1 MQLLVKESCVET
13 FDEALAAEQNGADRI
28 ELCSN
33 LNLDG
38 LTPPRSLVARLYNTL
53 KIPMKVMVRPREG
66 DFYYNSSEI
75 SQMCDDISYF
85 SNLGVFGVVFGVLE
99 QDKSVDVQ
107 SVNLLTKFANGLHC
121 TFHKAI
127 DETDDIISQLK
138 ILIKYSK
145 ISSILSAG
153 CSKSALS
160 GSTVL
165 QNMIKIAKSD
175 ISIICAG
182 SITYRNFSEV
192 HNAINAK
199 EYHGRK
205 IIDLSK

>member
-1 MQLLVKESCVET
+1 MKCIKEACVET
-13 FDEALAAEQNGADRI
+13 FEDAINAEKNGADRI

-38 LTPPRSLVARLYNTL
+38 LTPSKSLVTRLLNTL
-53 KIPMKVMVRPREG
+53 KIPLKVMIRPRDG
-66 DFYYNSSEI
+66 DFCYNSNEI
-75 SQMCDDISYF
+75 RQMRDNICYF
-85 SNLGVFGVVFGVLE
+85 GNLGVFGVVFGVLN
-99 QDKSVDVQ
+99 KNNLIDVQ
-107 SVNLLTKFANGLHC
+107 TVNFLAESASGLNC

-145 ISSILSAG
+145 VSSILSSG

-160 GSTVL
+160 GSAVL
-165 QNMIKIAKSD
+165 QNMIKYAKSD

-182 SITYRNFSEV
+182 SITHKNFSEV
-192 HNAINAK
+192 HALINAK
-199 EYHGRK
+199 EYHGK
-205 IIDLSK
+205 NIIDLSK

>member
-1 MQLLVKESCVET
+1 MKYTKEACVDT
-13 FDEALAAEQNGADRI
+13 FEDAVIAQKNGADRI
-28 ELCSN
+28 ELCSS

-38 LTPPRSLVARLYNTL
+38 LTPSKSLVTRLLNTL
-53 KIPMKVMVRPREG
+53 KIPIKVMIRPRDG
-66 DFYYNSSEI
+66 DFCYNSDEI
-75 SQMCDDISYF
+75 RQMRDDISYF
-85 SNLGVFGVVFGVLE
+85 NNLGVFGVVFGVLG

-107 SVNLLTKFANGLHC
+107 SVNFLMKFANGLNC

-145 ISSILSAG
+145 ISAILSSG
-153 CSKSALS
+153 CSTSALS
-160 GSTVL
+160 GSAVL
-165 QNMIKIAKSD
+165 KNMIKIASSE

-182 SITYRNFSEV
+182 SITHRNFSEV
-192 HNAINAK
+192 HTTIKAQ
-199 EYHGRK
+199 EYHGRA

>member
-1 MQLLVKESCVET
+1 MKCIKEACVET
-13 FDEALAAEQNGADRI
+13 FEDAITAEKNGADRI

-38 LTPPRSLVARLYNTL
+38 LTPSKSLVTRLLNTL
-53 KIPMKVMVRPREG
+53 KIPMKVMIRPREG
-66 DFYYNSSEI
+66 DFCYSSDELR
-75 SQMCDDISYF
+75 QMHNDISYF
-85 SNLGVFGVVFGVLE
+85 SNLGVFGVVFGVLN
-99 QDKSVDVQ
+99 QNNSIDVQ
-107 SVNLLTKFANGLHC
+107 TVNFLVESASGLNC

-127 DETDDIISQLK
+127 DETDDIVSQLK

-145 ISSILSAG
+145 ISSILSSG

-165 QNMIKIAKSD
+165 QNMIKIAKRD

-182 SITYRNFSEV
+182 SITHRNFSEV
-192 HNAINAK
+192 HGLINAK
-199 EYHGRK
+199 EYHGK
-205 IIDLSK
+205 NIIDLSK

>member
-1 MQLLVKESCVET
+1 MKCIKEACVENFEDAMT
-13 FDEALAAEQNGADRI
+13 ADKNGADRI

-38 LTPPRSLVARLYNTL
+38 LTPSKRLVTRLLNTL
-53 KIPMKVMVRPREG
+53 KIPMKVMIRPREG
-66 DFYYNSSEI
+66 DFCYNSDELR
-75 SQMCDDISYF
+75 QMHDDISYF
-85 SNLGVFGVVFGVLE
+85 SNLGVFGVVFGVLN
-99 QDKSVDVQ
+99 QNNSIDVQ
-107 SVNLLTKFANGLHC
+107 TVNFLVKSASGLNC

-127 DETDDIISQLK
+127 DETDDIVSQLK

-145 ISSILSAG
+145 ISSILSSG

-175 ISIICAG
+175 MSIICAG
-182 SITYRNFSEV
+182 SITHRNFSEV
-192 HNAINAK
+192 HSLINAK
-199 EYHGRK
+199 EYHGK
-205 IIDLSK
+205 NIIDLSK

>member
-1 MQLLVKESCVET
+1 MKCIKEACVET
-13 FDEALAAEQNGADRI
+13 FEDAITAEKNGADRI

-33 LNLDG
+33 LNFDG
-38 LTPPRSLVARLYNTL
+38 LTPSKSLVTKLLNTL
-53 KIPMKVMVRPREG
+53 KIPMKVMIRPREG
-66 DFYYNSSEI
+66 DFCYNSSEI
-75 SQMCDDISYF
+75 SQMCDDIRYF
-85 SNLGVFGVVFGVLE
+85 SNLGVFGVVFGVLD
-99 QDKSVDVQ
+99 QDNSVDVQ
-107 SVNLLTKFANGLHC
+107 SVNHLMQFANGLNC

-145 ISSILSAG
+145 ISSILSSG

-182 SITYRNFSEV
+182 SITHRNFSEV
-192 HNAINAK
+192 HSLINAK
-199 EYHGRK
+199 EYYGK
-205 IIDLSK
+205 NIIDLSK

>member
-1 MQLLVKESCVET
+1 MNYIKEACVET
-13 FDEALAAEQNGADRI
+13 FEDAVIAQKNGADRI
-28 ELCSN
+28 ELCSS

-38 LTPPRSLVARLYNTL
+38 LTPSKSLVTRLLNTL
-53 KIPMKVMVRPREG
+53 KIPIKVMIRPREG
-66 DFYYNSSEI
+66 DFCYNSDEI
-75 SQMCDDISYF
+75 RQMRDDISYF

-107 SVNLLTKFANGLHC
+107 SVNLLTKFANGLNC

-138 ILIKYSK
+138 ILMKYSK
-145 ISSILSAG
+145 ISSILSSG

-175 ISIICAG
+175 ISIICGG

>member
-1 MQLLVKESCVET
+1 MKCIKEACVET
-13 FDEALAAEQNGADRI
+13 FEDAINAEKNGADRI

-38 LTPPRSLVARLYNTL
+38 LTPSKSLVTRLLNTL
-53 KIPMKVMVRPREG
+53 KIPLKVMIRPRDG
-66 DFYYNSSEI
+66 DFCYNSNEI
-75 SQMCDDISYF
+75 RQMRDNICYF
-85 SNLGVFGVVFGVLE
+85 GNLGVFGVVFGVLN
-99 QDKSVDVQ
+99 KNNLIDVQ
-107 SVNLLTKFANGLHC
+107 TVNFLAESASGLNC

-145 ISSILSAG
+145 ISSILSSG

-160 GSTVL
+160 GSAVL
-165 QNMIKIAKSD
+165 QNMIKYTKSD

-182 SITYRNFSEV
+182 SITHKNFSKVWFE
-192 HNAINAK
+192 
-199 EYHGRK
+199 
-205 IIDLSK
+205 